1 MIKITL
7 LDLLELEQEQA
18 DAEKK
23 QSESTR
29 ASNKLQEVFGSLVS
43 AQPGWLAML
52 LLAQLPGL
60 SRISRGIR
68 PG

>member
-23 QSESTR
+23 QCESTR
-29 ASNKLQEVFGSLVS
+29 ASDKPQEVFGSLVS
-43 AQPGWLAML
+43 AQPG
-52 LLAQLPGL
+52 
-60 SRISRGIR
+60 
-68 PG
+68 